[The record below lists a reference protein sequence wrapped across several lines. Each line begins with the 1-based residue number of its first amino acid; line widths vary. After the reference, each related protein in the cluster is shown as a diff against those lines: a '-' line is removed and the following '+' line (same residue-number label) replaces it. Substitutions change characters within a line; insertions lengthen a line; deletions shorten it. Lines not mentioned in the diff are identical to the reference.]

1 MVVEPVQLPTPGHRV
16 DTYEALDKALR
27 AVQENLEAPAQAPT
41 PPSHQISPSS
51 LLKRHH
57 SLPHQQARSTENLS
71 GAARSG
77 GPISSRTRRAQPHGV
92 RQYETPDEEDEL
104 LDEALM
110 STHKAAKRMGRKS
123 SSDCLTQAVVAK
135 DVRQP
140 LRQSTSNVGL
150 TNPYPT
156 PSPSA
161 NCNTVL
167 FGQSVPTA
175 SAKPNENK
183 HSDNEEGHY
192 KWPTPPYEEN
202 EWAASAA
209 ASIWAAGNRF

>member
-1 MVVEPVQLPTPGHRV
+1 
-16 DTYEALDKALR
+16 
-27 AVQENLEAPAQAPT
+27 
-41 PPSHQISPSS
+41 
-51 LLKRHH
+51 LKRHH
-57 SLPHQQARSTENLS
+57 SLPHQQARSAENLA
-71 GAARSG
+71 GAARGG

-110 STHKAAKRMGRKS
+110 STHKAAKRMDRNS
-123 SSDCLTQAVVAK
+123 YADAVPK
-135 DVRQP
+135 DTRQT
-140 LRQSTSNVGL
+140 LRQSSSNMGL

-167 FGQSVPTA
+167 FGQGVTNA
-175 SAKPNENK
+175 AGKPRESNK
-183 HSDNEEGHY
+183 HADNSDGYY

-202 EWAASAA
+202 EWAESAA